1 MMSDETADVLEMAE
15 AGGAKE
21 LQIEEPLLVVQE
33 EEATEKGRKVSLI
46 APLTLPEGHRL
57 EVVAQ
62 ERVFEVRIP
71 SGGVTR
77 GQAFEAEEIICKP
90 VTGRWLNDIIECSSR
105 LEGNFCPVACLLP
118 LAGAGVI
125 LQKLGRD
132 CLGISGSPLVAATVG
147 FMFVLNIVWLYCYLE
162 GSEGTVVVWYAM
174 FAFTITRW
182 AARKKYKIPGS
193 CVSDWFYGTFCA
205 CCSLLQIYRHMKVS
219 GDEPNVPICKKK
231 RIKATIV

>member
-1 MMSDETADVLEMAE
+1 MSENETADVLEMAE

-21 LQIEEPLLVVQE
+21 LQIEEPLLVVQP
-33 EEATEKGRKVSLI
+33 EEATQKGRTVSLI
-46 APLTLPEGHRL
+46 APLSLPEGHRL

-62 ERVFEVRIP
+62 EREFEVRIP
-71 SGGVTR
+71 PGGVTQ
-77 GQAFEAEEIICKP
+77 GHVFEAEEIICRP
-90 VTGRWLNDIIECSSR
+90 VTGRWFNDIIEFSSR
-105 LEGNFCPVACLLP
+105 FEGNFCPVAFFFP
-118 LAGAGVI
+118 LAAAGVI

-132 CLGISGSPLVAATVG
+132 CCGISGSPLVAATVG
-147 FMFVLNIVWLYCYLE
+147 FMFVLNIVWLFGYME
-162 GSEGTVVVWYAM
+162 GCVKIVVAWYAM

-182 AARKKYKIPGS
+182 AARKKYTIPGS

-231 RIKATIV
+231 RVKATIV